1 MVRDYSWKRAAV
13 IHSQN
18 NYFSSY
24 TEFILNWGSKRS
36 RHNLRLR
43 HLGGFIGM
51 VGIARFELMD

>member
-13 IHSQN
+13 IRQWHSQN
-18 NYFSSY
+18 NYFLNY

-43 HLGGFIGM
+43 RLGGFIGM
-51 VGIARFELMD
+51 VGTARF